1 MNKIWI
7 FGQQYDVTD
16 SDDIAKLGA
25 VISDAQSRQAPN
37 DLALIAS
44 TLLGVVETLA

>member
-1 MNKIWI
+1 MKKIWI
-7 FGQQYDVTD
+7 FGKQYDICD
-16 SDDIAKLGA
+16 KDDIAKLGE